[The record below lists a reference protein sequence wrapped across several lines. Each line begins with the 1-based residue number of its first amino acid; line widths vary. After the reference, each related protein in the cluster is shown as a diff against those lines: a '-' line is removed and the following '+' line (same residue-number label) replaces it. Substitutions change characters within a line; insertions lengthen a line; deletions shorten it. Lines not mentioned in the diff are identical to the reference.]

1 MSRSLLYSLMIIC
14 LSFSLN
20 AKTSEKQKLCKT
32 PSGRIVDC
40 KLLEEA
46 KQLLAIKKAKEENEK
61 LKAEIEA
68 QKKSSKNETPLYIEQ
83 DVVREAD
90 VLSTEKSNPL
100 HETLEPKTYSPQ
112 TSTNIPEPKQE
123 LEQTVSTNISKEEG
137 NSFSRDFAAAIENNT
152 AQPLKND
159 TDPLYNNFKL
169 IMKYNLTDLVNLK
182 TEPSV
187 SWKWTNNTDN
197 STAFMFNDFP
207 ISINHN
213 SFYYSKSLQTTF
225 SGAFVISLP
234 TGKWSR
240 QAGVISYLIANVV
253 SKTDINNYKGSITIT
268 PEISGAIRRYSTA
281 APTATDQES
290 FNKLD
295 PANRIAIGG
304 GDQAYELLSPYDQL
318 TISVNTSFWHKI
330 VGGLSFS
337 TWIKFIN
344 TKMYGDYVLSKG
356 QIHTLKPE
364 SWINM
369 MEFSQELKY
378 EVSNKFSIK
387 AGVASTGLLS
397 GYRPFS
403 TSDSNNVVC
412 WLTLKYD
419 FFNKTDF

>member
-1 MSRSLLYSLMIIC
+1 M
-14 LSFSLN
+14 
-20 AKTSEKQKLCKT
+20 
-32 PSGRIVDC
+32 
-40 KLLEEA
+40 
-46 KQLLAIKKAKEENEK
+46 
-61 LKAEIEA
+61 
-68 QKKSSKNETPLYIEQ
+68 
-83 DVVREAD
+83 
-90 VLSTEKSNPL
+90 
-100 HETLEPKTYSPQ
+100 
-112 TSTNIPEPKQE
+112 TNIPEPA
-123 LEQTVSTNISKEEG
+123 QTISTNISKEEG
-137 NSFSRDFAAAIENNT
+137 SSFDKDFAAAIENNI
-152 AQPLKND
+152 AQPLKSD

-169 IMKYNLTDLVNLK
+169 IMKYYLIDKVSLK

-197 STAFMFNDFP
+197 SSAFLFNDIP
-207 ISINHN
+207 ISLNHD
-213 SFYYSKSLQTTF
+213 SFYYSQSLQTNF
-225 SGAFVISLP
+225 SGAFVISFP

-268 PEISGAIRRYSTA
+268 PEISGAIRRYSTT

-304 GDQAYELLSPYDQL
+304 GDQAYELLSPYDQF
-318 TISVNTSFWHKI
+318 TVSVNTSFWHKI

-337 TWIKFIN
+337 TWVKFIN
-344 TKMYGDYVLSKG
+344 TKMYGDYVLSQG
-356 QIHTLKPE
+356 QIHTLKPA

-369 MEFSQELKY
+369 LEFSQEIKY

-403 TSDSNNVVC
+403 TEDSNNVVC